1 MTEIAFEHFDP
12 AIELCSVDENGR
24 LVRPRKKPGRKPNPP
39 SPAQRK
45 AQNRAA
51 QRAFRERK
59 RREMKD
65 AEFKVQRA
73 LCARDEAVREAKK
86 LRRRV
91 KQLEFENNFLRG
103 HVLSLKMACY
113 ANRVDVDNYVQ
124 KGTRDYLG
132 NEKMQKSAARG
143 IPANLEFFL
152 DHDHHVIYLQDDYIP
167 ASIDNNSSATHSPEP
182 SSIASA
188 SSASSIN
195 TTSSAFNPFEALLLE
210 PKLLARGQHAMPGS
224 FDDMSDPTMMEPLPP
239 LDLTQ
244 TVSALA
250 PQLHQL
256 QQAYNGQLV
265 DPSIIQGLVHTQMVS
280 GLMDQITKPDFTID
294 QIPPELAALIP
305 SEWRSSLQDYSDR
318 APSMQAQANTKQ
330 PSEEIA
336 EIWDQLLN
344 QQSLPPTKKS
354 RCTIGPNGER
364 TYPPMTPIEF
374 VEELRLIPRKDK
386 KFLTMFEPTELQRKV
401 PHDLRIDVIPGADM
415 RDQMILFQ
423 DFYDA
428 NELFSFLLDS
438 AMFMGGSIGNQD
450 HWFVPP
456 SFLRKYWFLCPS
468 KVPDRVDNCVEIVF
482 YLGERM
488 RDMMSTRK
496 QLYMERERYP
506 HYFPSI
512 TPPSNK
518 ANIEEISL
526 QDSPNNDML
535 IDPPPVSATTPE
547 TDHQY
552 QDDFDEDSGDTET
565 DSNSDVNS
573 IPVTDD
579 MPTGNAINIM
589 ENMPRFT
596 SIGTLR

>member
-1 MTEIAFEHFDP
+1 MPCILFANDYKKTAAIHVAIDYPPHRCCWVLLLVCRTFTATTTTAATTTIHTPTPKNNRWEPVQLCYAYICPSILSYSPLLSLSLSLFLFYFFPVSLYLHMTEIAFEHFDP
-12 AIELCSVDENGR
+12 AIELCSVDANGR

-113 ANRVDVDNYVQ
+113 ANRVDVDNYVHR
-124 KGTRDYLG
+124 GTRDYLG

-152 DHDHHVIYLQDDYIP
+152 DHDYHVIYLQDDYIP
-167 ASIDNNSSATHSPEP
+167 PSIDNNSSTTHSPEP
-182 SSIASA
+182 SSIGSA
-188 SSASSIN
+188 SSPSSIN
-195 TTSSAFNPFEALLLE
+195 TTSAPSSCAFNPFEALLLE

-224 FDDMSDPTMMEPLPP
+224 FDDMTDPTMMEPLPP

-244 TVSALA
+244 TVSVLA

-305 SEWRSSLQDYSDR
+305 SEWRSSLHDYNAR
-318 APSMQAQANTKQ
+318 TPSLHTQTNSKP

-344 QQSLPPTKKS
+344 QQPLPPTKKS

-386 KFLTMFEPTELQRKV
+386 KFLTMFEPSKLC
-401 PHDLRIDVIPGADM
+401 
-415 RDQMILFQ
+415 ILH
-423 DFYDA
+423 YHHH
-428 NELFSFLLDS
+428 FLLT
-438 AMFMGGSIGNQD
+438 M
-450 HWFVPP
+450 
-456 SFLRKYWFLCPS
+456 
-468 KVPDRVDNCVEIVF
+468 
-482 YLGERM
+482 
-488 RDMMSTRK
+488 T
-496 QLYMERERYP
+496 
-506 HYFPSI
+506 
-512 TPPSNK
+512 
-518 ANIEEISL
+518 
-526 QDSPNNDML
+526 
-535 IDPPPVSATTPE
+535 
-547 TDHQY
+547 
-552 QDDFDEDSGDTET
+552 
-565 DSNSDVNS
+565 
-573 IPVTDD
+573 
-579 MPTGNAINIM
+579 
-589 ENMPRFT
+589 
-596 SIGTLR
+596 